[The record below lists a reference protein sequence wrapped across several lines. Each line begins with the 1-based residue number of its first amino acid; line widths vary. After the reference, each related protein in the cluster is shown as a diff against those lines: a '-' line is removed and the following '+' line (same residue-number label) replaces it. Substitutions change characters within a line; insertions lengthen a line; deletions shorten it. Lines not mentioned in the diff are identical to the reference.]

1 MNNVNHWNWLKD
13 LEAFQHS
20 RDSLLSRSP
29 THKAASHGE
38 LAALE
43 VWSPVMEITENEK
56 DYLIKA
62 ELLGLTMDDVKVSA
76 EPGTLTILG
85 QRKFEAK
92 NPNEKPQGPE
102 LVSSTFG
109 RTFLLPTD
117 ASAKVS
123 SELKDG
129 VLVVRLMKVEKATPG
144 RVNVT
149 VS

>member
-1 MNNVNHWNWLKD
+1 
-13 LEAFQHS
+13 
-20 RDSLLSRSP
+20 
-29 THKAASHGE
+29 
-38 LAALE
+38 
-43 VWSPVMEITENEK
+43 MEIIENDK
-56 DYLIKA
+56 GYLIKA
-62 ELLGLTMDDVKVSA
+62 ELLGLTMDDVKVST

-92 NPNEKPQGPE
+92 NPNEELQGPE
-102 LVSSTFG
+102 LISSTFG
-109 RTFLLPTD
+109 RTFSLPAD
-117 ASAKVS
+117 ASHAKVS